1 VLSARWPEL
10 WLLDEPHAGL
20 DASARSTLD
29 QLIVDAAASG
39 VTVVVAS
46 HEADLVGSLATRVVT
61 VTGGRVTAE
70 RPGAGGGARGSEALL
85 PEPTS
90 IPQAGT
96 SLTGTPVK
104 GRVAHVA

>member
-1 VLSARWPEL
+1 MQSSLSLGVRPPPLAEPWARC
-10 WLLDEPHAGL
+10 G
-20 DASARSTLD
+20 
-29 QLIVDAAASG
+29 DAAPLSW
-39 VTVVVAS
+39 S
-46 HEADLVGSLATRVVT
+46 
-61 VTGGRVTAE
+61 
-70 RPGAGGGARGSEALL
+70 GGARGSEALL